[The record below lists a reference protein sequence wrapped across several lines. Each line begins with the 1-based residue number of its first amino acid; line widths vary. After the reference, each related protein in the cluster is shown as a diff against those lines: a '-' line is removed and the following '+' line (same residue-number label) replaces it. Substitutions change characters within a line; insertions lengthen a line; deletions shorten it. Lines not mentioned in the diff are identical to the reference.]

1 LRVINIR
8 TNIAGLTSEHLLF
21 SHPVLPVILSKL
33 FNVIFQCQQVPG
45 GFKYSYIVPVPK
57 VKDCRNKAMTCNDF
71 RAITI
76 SPILCKVF
84 EYCLLDKFNNMLKT
98 SDTQFGFKKGLSYNH
113 AIYSVRRIIEHVVQ
127 NGSTVNLC
135 AIDLSKVF
143 DKVNLRALFI
153 KLKIRLLEDMICVC
167 FSFVKWG
174 EIRSTFFLGRVWC
187 SSGLCFSTLF
197 VHNLS

>member
-1 LRVINIR
+1 MRPPSNLTKCGKPPVNRIKGLSLLNASLAACNIADVFGKTRNFDRMQALQNEYSKLNENYFGLPVSENIVFDTELVSKVIADLK
-8 TNIAGLTSEHLLF
+8 TGKAADIAGLTSEHLLF

-33 FNVIFQCQQVPG
+33 FNVIFQCQHVPA

-98 SDTQFGFKKGLSYNH
+98 SDTQFGFKKGLSCNH
-113 AIYSVRRIIEHVVQ
+113 AY
-127 NGSTVNLC
+127 
-135 AIDLSKVF
+135 
-143 DKVNLRALFI
+143 
-153 KLKIRLLEDMICVC
+153 
-167 FSFVKWG
+167 
-174 EIRSTFFLGRVWC
+174 
-187 SSGLCFSTLF
+187 TLYDI
-197 VHNLS
+197 